1 MTPFSG
7 CGIIRYLTFFTKEQ
21 QMNSI
26 APYELLGLLH
36 RVSKMARPP
45 RPEGPCEGETVR
57 GRGRILTTLCKED
70 GLSQKTLSDRLGI
83 RPQSLSEAIVKL
95 IDEGF
100 VKRLPSDSDKRELLI
115 FITDEGRKKG
125 EEIRARRELF
135 ANDFFSPLSEKEK
148 NSLFEIMKKLEENSK
163 EESI

>member
-1 MTPFSG
+1 
-7 CGIIRYLTFFTKEQ
+7 
-21 QMNSI
+21 
-26 APYELLGLLH
+26 
-36 RVSKMARPP
+36 MARPP
-45 RPEGPCEGETVR
+45 RPAGPCEGETVR

-115 FITDEGRKKG
+115 FITDEGRKRG
-125 EEIRARRELF
+125 EEIRTRREIF
-135 ANDFFSPLSEKEK
+135 ANSFFSSLSDDEMD
-148 NSLFEIMKKLEENSK
+148 SLFVIMKKLEKNVK
-163 EESI
+163 EEII